1 MDFGLIEWH
10 TTAVTQYPCNNLLLV
25 SLLKN
30 TFELFSWCVKP
41 AGYQIVWVMELTYIH
56 SFVKVDFTL
65 PAGKTLW
72 MDVKEI

>member
-1 MDFGLIEWH
+1 
-10 TTAVTQYPCNNLLLV
+10 
-25 SLLKN
+25 
-30 TFELFSWCVKP
+30 VKP